1 MHRVIIAL
9 LMAVALAALPE
20 EARSQNR
27 WAKGIGSSYIGAG
40 LQQGRAN
47 ITRDAS
53 INWLR
58 YSSENDDMQSS
69 FGNYEMA
76 VLGRS
81 NSLDH
86 IIAESYRHPDDWP
99 PDPGVEGTTDYSI
112 NYIVSGMLAAG
123 GTNTSESPNPLA
135 GRGIVTH
142 IFKQAPPTVNV
153 DAGDGSGFRDRTVRQ
168 FSHRPS
174 TADQI
179 LFAADGDR
187 VNAGLVVD
195 EAVLVKALNGPGTE
209 TTAWLYGSGV
219 EDYTDHIIQTW
230 SVHNSGRVPLFSG
243 QDGYFVPGSGGTAV
257 HAASAV
263 PAEIAAEE
271 PTLGGMLIGMDGA
284 PGGLSIYD
292 IAAKN
297 QPAASFYE
305 GGFQTGSRGEDHWN
319 YDDINK
325 IVWGTDGDDEN
336 VVTRPNRGDQI
347 WSLGPQWTAWNFIPR
362 KMTPGEFTDADS
374 GGFMP
379 LHIDETPVPNSAS
392 PTLASPNT
400 AAAGNLA
407 ANWLVTGEGTEGE
420 QPYTIRVGTPAG
432 PTGLDG
438 TAQEVYENRRG
449 DSAGPTRAD
458 RTGTHLGN
466 SWVNRPS
473 WAGKWQVTNTSIT
486 EAPAAKWQDGLD
498 HASLDYTKGSQGWD
512 DVTMNIYQYFGP
524 WDVPFNNYVHAAL
537 ALMAGGN
544 DRSLNQIFGQMY
556 AKKTWL
562 TRSQLD
568 TFQDLFDSWDH
579 LQTFAHWKDMFS
591 AKAGQAF
598 TEHDKHFY
606 LNSAFDSLY
615 AEAADVKEVWAAGIA
630 SGFFGPKYPTFI
642 GYPTEV
648 SYQGAPGKNNLSWE
662 AAPGA
667 TSYNIYRTF
676 VDYGKQRR
684 FVANVT
690 GLTYDDTKVDRGT
703 DYYYAVAAVDGSGRE
718 GTQMMTLATN
728 PVAPLRG
735 PSTAWV
741 NAVVVVPNPYNRL
754 GGQESDGGFL
764 FSGNTNAQNS
774 VKFINLPA
782 RATINIFS
790 TGGDLINTLKHTDGT
805 GEESWYLVTD
815 NNQRPASG
823 LYLCHIQNDD
833 NPTETRMLRLVIV
846 R

>member
-20 EARSQNR
+20 EALSQNR
-27 WAKGIGSSYIGAG
+27 WAKGVGSSYIGAG
-40 LQQGRAN
+40 LALSNGGL
-47 ITRDAS
+47 TRDAS

-76 VLGRS
+76 VWNGS
-81 NSLDH
+81 SLFND
-86 IIAESYRHPDDWP
+86 IIAESYRYPDEWP
-99 PDPGVEGTTDYSI
+99 GDTSVQGTTDFGVVETPAGMIPTGGQNI
-112 NYIVSGMLAAG
+112 N
-123 GTNTSESPNPLA
+123 ESPNPLA

-142 IFKQAPPTVNV
+142 IFKQAPPAVNV
-153 DAGDGSGFRDRTVRQ
+153 DSGDGSGFRDRTVRQ

-174 TADQI
+174 TADQV
-179 LFAADGDR
+179 LFAEDGDR
-187 VNAGLVVD
+187 VNAALLVD
-195 EAVLVKALNGPGTE
+195 DATYIRTLNGPGTE
-209 TTAWLYGSGV
+209 LDAWLYGSGV
-219 EDYTDHIIQTW
+219 ADYTDHVIQTW
-230 SVHNSGRVPLFSG
+230 TVQYTGRVPLFPG
-243 QDGYFVPGSGGTAV
+243 QDGFFSPGSGGTAV
-257 HAASAV
+257 HASTVV
-263 PAEIAAEE
+263 PAEITADE
-271 PTLGGMLIGMDGA
+271 PTLGGLLIGENRS
-284 PGGLSIYD
+284 PGGLSVYD

-297 QPAASFYE
+297 QGAASFYE
-305 GGFQTGSRGEDHWN
+305 GGFQTGSRGEDHFN
-319 YDDINK
+319 YDDTNK
-325 IVWGTDGDDEN
+325 ILWGTDGDDEN
-336 VVTRPNRGDQI
+336 LVTRPNRGDQI

-362 KMTPGEFTDADS
+362 KMTPGEFTDADT
-374 GGFMP
+374 GGTMP
-379 LHIDETPVPNSAS
+379 LHIDEEPVANRAS
-392 PTLASPNT
+392 PTRDSPNT
-400 AAAGNLA
+400 LAAANLS

-420 QPYTIRVGTPAG
+420 QPYTIRVGTAAG
-432 PTGLDG
+432 ASALESSP
-438 TAQEVYENRRG
+438 QEAYEFRRG

-458 RTGTHLGN
+458 RTGTHLN
-466 SWVNRPS
+466 NAWVDRPS

-486 EAPAAKWQDGLD
+486 EVPAGKWQEGLD
-498 HASLDYTKGSQGWD
+498 HSSLDYTKASQGWD
-512 DVTMNIYQYFGP
+512 DVTMNFYQYFGP
-524 WDVPFNNYVHAAL
+524 WDVPFNQYVHVAMAFMAA
-537 ALMAGGN
+537 GN

-556 AKKTWL
+556 SKKTWL

-568 TFQDLFDSWDH
+568 TFADLFDSWDH
-579 LQTFAHWKDMFS
+579 LQTFSHWKDMFS
-591 AKAGQAF
+591 AKAGKAF

-615 AEAADVKEVWAAGIA
+615 AEAADVREVWAAGIA

-648 SYQGAPGKNNLSWE
+648 SYQGAPGKNNISWE

-684 FVANVT
+684 FVANVA
-690 GLTYDDTKVDRGT
+690 GLTYEDTKVDRGT
-703 DYYYAVAAVDGSGRE
+703 DYYYAVAAVDGQGRE

-741 NAVVVVPNPYNRL
+741 NAVVVVPNPYNRQ

-774 VKFINLPA
+774 VKFVNLPA

-833 NPTETRMLRLVIV
+833 NPTETVMLRLVIV